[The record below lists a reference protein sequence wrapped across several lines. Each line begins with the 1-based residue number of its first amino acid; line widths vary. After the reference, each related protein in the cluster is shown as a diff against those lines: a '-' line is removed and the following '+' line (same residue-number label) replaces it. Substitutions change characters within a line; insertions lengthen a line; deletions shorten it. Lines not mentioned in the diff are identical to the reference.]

1 MEFIEAPLFTQL
13 VSRYLADD
21 EYRRLQLYLA
31 LDPDAGDI
39 MPGTGGCRKMRWADQ
54 RRSKG
59 KRGGLRLIYYHLVK
73 DGQIWL
79 LTLYT
84 KGEVADLS
92 ARERRLLKVAIEDE
106 VRQRAQRRRPKGR

>member
-1 MEFIEAPLFTQL
+1 MTSTDGYNSISLSIPTPAT
-13 VSRYLADD
+13 SC
-21 EYRRLQLYLA
+21 
-31 LDPDAGDI
+31 
-39 MPGTGGCRKMRWADQ
+39 PGQAVVASWADQ

-106 VRQRAQRRRPKGR
+106 VRQRAHRRRPKGR